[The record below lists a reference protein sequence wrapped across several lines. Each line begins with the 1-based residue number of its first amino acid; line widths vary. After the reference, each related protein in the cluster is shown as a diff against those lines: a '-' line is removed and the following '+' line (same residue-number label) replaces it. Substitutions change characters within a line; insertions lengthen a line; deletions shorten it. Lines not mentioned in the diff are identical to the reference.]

1 MEERYSQL
9 LLFNYVMDE
18 RTDKQFPVERWIS
31 HMEIHIQKRI
41 HVSVTSEQSKP
52 ILCTRPCG
60 DIFTENHVAEPFS
73 TNTVEGVA
81 SSVALFPAST
91 REQRSTYAFLNK
103 TFSVAKAS

>member
-1 MEERYSQL
+1 
-9 LLFNYVMDE
+9 
-18 RTDKQFPVERWIS
+18 
-31 HMEIHIQKRI
+31 MEIHIQKRI

-52 ILCTRPCG
+52 ILWTRPHG

-73 TNTVEGVA
+73 TNTEEDVA

-91 REQRSTYAFLNK
+91 REQRSTYAFLHK